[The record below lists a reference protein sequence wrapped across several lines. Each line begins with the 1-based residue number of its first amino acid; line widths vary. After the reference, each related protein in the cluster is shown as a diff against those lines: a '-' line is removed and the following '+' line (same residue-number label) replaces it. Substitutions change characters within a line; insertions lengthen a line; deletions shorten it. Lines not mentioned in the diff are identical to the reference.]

1 MKPVVTRRSLV
12 SMMASL
18 PAFALIGQNVRADAD
33 EAILSVRLNDS
44 EAQFTDATLSD
55 LPQVSFSTTTLWTQ
69 GQISFA
75 GPTLQSVLEATGAM
89 QDVAAIRLTALNDYS
104 VTMETALIGPNAP
117 IVANRID
124 GVPFSVRDKGPLWIM
139 FPFDLDIR
147 YRSESFYALSI
158 WQLSH
163 IESV

>member
-1 MKPVVTRRSLV
+1 
-12 SMMASL
+12 
-18 PAFALIGQNVRADAD
+18 
-33 EAILSVRLNDS
+33 
-44 EAQFTDATLSD
+44 
-55 LPQVSFSTTTLWTQ
+55 
-69 GQISFA
+69 
-75 GPTLQSVLEATGAM
+75 M
-89 QDVAAIRLTALNDYS
+89 QDVAAILLTALNDYS

-147 YRSESFYALSI
+147 YSSESFYAVSI

-163 IESV
+163 NESV